1 MRIPLRWIS
10 LLAVLLLSAACG
22 PPPAGGGPAPRDRSV
37 ISEAELSALPGD
49 MNAFEAVQRLRPF
62 WLVVRAERSFNAS
75 LAEILA
81 YQGDIRLGNAESL
94 KNIRASEVL
103 RMEFFDA
110 SQTVARLPGIGNSR
124 PAGAIVVRM
133 RVG

>member
-1 MRIPLRWIS
+1 MRVSFRWIS
-10 LLAVLLLSAACG
+10 LLAVLLLATACG
-22 PPPAGGGPAPRDRSV
+22 APAGGPAPRDRAV

-49 MNAFEAVQRLRPF
+49 MNAYEAVQRLRPF

-81 YQGDIRLGNAESL
+81 YQGDMRLGNAESL

-103 RMEFFDA
+103 RLEYFDA
-110 SQTVARLPGIGNSR
+110 SQAVARLPGIGNSR

>member
-1 MRIPLRWIS
+1 MRVPFRWIS
-10 LLAVLLLSAACG
+10 LLAVLLLATACG
-22 PPPAGGGPAPRDRSV
+22 APAGGPAPRDRDQ

-62 WLVVRAERSFNAS
+62 WLVVRAERSFTAQQ
-75 LAEILA
+75 AEILA
-81 YQGDIRLGNAESL
+81 YQGDMRLGNVEAL

-103 RMEFFDA
+103 RLEFFDP
-110 SQTVARLPGIGNSR
+110 SQAVARLPGIGNSR